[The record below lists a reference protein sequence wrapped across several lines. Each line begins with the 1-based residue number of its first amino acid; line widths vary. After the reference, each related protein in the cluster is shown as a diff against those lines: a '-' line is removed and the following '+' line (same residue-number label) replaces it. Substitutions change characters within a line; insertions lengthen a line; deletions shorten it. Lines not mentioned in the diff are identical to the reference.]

1 MKTYTLNIL
10 RDCIVNKYYVQRSTH
25 ESIGYVLIR
34 EDYPQPVYCI
44 YNPNYNPLLISYF
57 SECSYTDRVSFLNH
71 IKKYREGLL
80 YL

>member
-10 RDCIVNKYYVQRSTH
+10 RDSIINKYYVKKNTH

-44 YNPNYNPLLISYF
+44 YNPKYNPF
-57 SECSYTDRVSFLNH
+57 SECRYTDRVSFLNH
-71 IKKYREGLL
+71 IKKYRKGLL